1 MLLTGI
7 SRNLKQWEETDAQID
22 KLSAR
27 LSSWISE
34 RVERRVKKAYPRVR
48 KTEKKA
54 AEKSDAFAS
63 GCGFYK
69 IVLLF
74 IIGAFLGDITETIF
88 CRITMGGMDEPEQ
101 CGVGTI
107 QYCMGTGNRIG
118 DGIAL

>member
-1 MLLTGI
+1 MYG
-7 SRNLKQWEETDAQID
+7 KP
-22 KLSAR
+22 
-27 LSSWISE
+27 
-34 RVERRVKKAYPRVR
+34 KKRQQ
-48 KTEKKA
+48 KKVMPLHP
-54 AEKSDAFAS
+54 DVDFIR
-63 GCGFYK
+63 

-88 CRITMGGMDEPEQ
+88 CRDHDGGMDEPEQ